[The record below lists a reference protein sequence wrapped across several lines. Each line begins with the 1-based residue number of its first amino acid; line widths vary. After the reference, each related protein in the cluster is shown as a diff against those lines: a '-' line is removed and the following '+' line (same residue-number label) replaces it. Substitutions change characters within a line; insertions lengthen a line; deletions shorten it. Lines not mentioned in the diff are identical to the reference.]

1 MYSRNSFGSYYPISS
16 TIHKLNPIM
25 KLINFIITI
34 LVLILSNN
42 LQINIFVLVL
52 TIIMMLL
59 SYVPFKYYFNTF
71 WSLRYIYLFLIFFLY
86 SLGINFNDTVCYLI
100 KLIVVVEYLN
110 ILAFTTSPSESVYGI
125 ERFLSMFNFLMLP
138 VNKIAIKINSI
149 LRYFPLLLVVNY
161 KTIKAQSS
169 RGIDYY
175 NSNIFGRG
183 YVFMSLLSNS
193 LRLTKA
199 KSKEINYV
207 SELKLYNDKRYRTNY
222 ETNRVGFNDI
232 FFFMFHLALLYACV
246 VEKGL
251 L

>member
-34 LVLILSNN
+34 LVLLLSNN
-42 LQINIFVLVL
+42 LQINIFILVL

-86 SLGINFNDTVCYLI
+86 SLGISFNDTVCYLI
-100 KLIVVVEYLN
+100 KLIVVIEYLN

-183 YVFMSLLSNS
+183 YVFMNLLSNS

-199 KSKEINYV
+199 KSKEINYA

-232 FFFMFHLALLYACV
+232 FFFMFHLALLYVCV

>member
-34 LVLILSNN
+34 LVLLLSNN

-52 TIIMMLL
+52 TIIMMIL

-125 ERFLSMFNFLMLP
+125 ERFLSMFNFLMIP

-183 YVFMSLLSNS
+183 YVFMNLLSNS

-199 KSKEINYV
+199 KSKEINYA

>member
-1 MYSRNSFGSYYPISS
+1 MYSRNSFGSYYPVES
-16 TIHKLNPIM
+16 TIHKLNPVM
-25 KLINFIITI
+25 KLINFVIAI
-34 LVLILSNN
+34 LVLLLSNT
-42 LQINIFVLVL
+42 LQINLFVLIL
-52 TIIMMLL
+52 LFAMMLL

-71 WSLRYIYLFLIFFLY
+71 WSLRYIYLFLLFFLY
-86 SLGINFNDTVCYLI
+86 FLGINLNDTICYLI
-100 KLIVVVEYLN
+100 KLVVVVEYLN

-138 VNKIAIKINSI
+138 VNKIAIKINSF

-161 KTIKAQSS
+161 KAIKAQSS

-175 NSNIFGRG
+175 NSNIFGRCH
-183 YVFMSLLSNS
+183 VFMSLLSNS

-199 KSKEINYV
+199 KSKEIVYA
-207 SELKLYNDKRYRTNY
+207 SELKLYSDKRYRTNY

-232 FFFMFHLALLYACV
+232 FFFMFHVALMYACV

>member
-34 LVLILSNN
+34 LVLLLSNN

-52 TIIMMLL
+52 TIIMMIL

-183 YVFMSLLSNS
+183 YVFMNLFSNS
-193 LRLTKA
+193 LRLTKS
-199 KSKEINYV
+199 KSKEINYA

>member
-199 KSKEINYV
+199 KSKEINYA

>member
-16 TIHKLNPIM
+16 TIHKLNPVM
-25 KLINFIITI
+25 KLINFVITI
-34 LVLILSNN
+34 LVLLLSNN

-100 KLIVVVEYLN
+100 KLIVIVEYLN
-110 ILAFTTSPSESVYGI
+110 ILAFTTSPSQSVYGI

-161 KTIKAQSS
+161 KSIKAQSS

-175 NSNIFGRG
+175 NSNIFGRIH
-183 YVFMSLLSNS
+183 VFMSLLSNS

-199 KSKEINYV
+199 KSKEINYAC
-207 SELKLYNDKRYRTNY
+207 ELKLYNNKMYRTNY
-222 ETNRVGFNDI
+222 QTNRVGFNDL
-232 FFFMFHLALLYACV
+232 FFFIFHLALLYACV

>member
-34 LVLILSNN
+34 LVLLLSNN
-42 LQINIFVLVL
+42 LQINIFILVL

-86 SLGINFNDTVCYLI
+86 SLGISFNDTVCYLI
-100 KLIVVVEYLN
+100 KLIVVIEYLN

-183 YVFMSLLSNS
+183 YVFMNLLSNS

-199 KSKEINYV
+199 KSKEINYA

>member
-1 MYSRNSFGSYYPISS
+1 MYSRNSFGSYYPINS
-16 TIHKLNPIM
+16 TIHRLNSVM

-34 LVLILSNN
+34 LVLLLSNN

-52 TIIMMLL
+52 TFIMMLL

-71 WSLRYIYLFLIFFLY
+71 WSLRYIYLFLVFFLHF
-86 SLGINFNDTVCYLI
+86 LGVNFNDTICYLI
-100 KLIVVVEYLN
+100 KLVVIVEYLN

-125 ERFLSMFNFLMLP
+125 EKFLSFFNFLNLP
-138 VNKIAIKINSI
+138 VNKIAIKINSM
-149 LRYFPLLLVVNY
+149 LRYFPLMLIVNY
-161 KTIKAQSS
+161 KAIKAQSS

-175 NSNIFGRG
+175 NSNIFGRIH
-183 YVFMSLLSNS
+183 VFLSLLSNN

-199 KSKEINYV
+199 KSKELVYA
-207 SELKLYNDKRYRTNY
+207 SELKLFSNKMYRTNFQ
-222 ETNRVGFNDI
+222 TNRVGFNDL
-232 FFFMFHLALLYACV
+232 FFFMFHLVLLYACI

>member
-34 LVLILSNN
+34 LVLLLSNN

-52 TIIMMLL
+52 TIIMMIL

-183 YVFMSLLSNS
+183 YVFMNLLSNS

-199 KSKEINYV
+199 KSKEINYA
-207 SELKLYNDKRYRTNY
+207 SELKLYNDKRYGTNY

>member
-16 TIHKLNPIM
+16 TIHKLNSIM

-34 LVLILSNN
+34 LVLLLSNN

-52 TIIMMLL
+52 TIIMMIL

-100 KLIVVVEYLN
+100 KLIVVIEYLN
-110 ILAFTTSPSESVYGI
+110 ILAFTTSPSESVYCI

-149 LRYFPLLLVVNY
+149 LRYFPLLVVVNY

-183 YVFMSLLSNS
+183 YVFMNLLSNS

-199 KSKEINYV
+199 KSKEINYA

>member
-34 LVLILSNN
+34 LVLLLSNN

-52 TIIMMLL
+52 TIIMMIL

-125 ERFLSMFNFLMLP
+125 ERFLSMFNFLMIP

-149 LRYFPLLLVVNY
+149 LRYFPLLVVVNY

-183 YVFMSLLSNS
+183 YVFMNLLSNS

-199 KSKEINYV
+199 KSKEINYA

>member
-34 LVLILSNN
+34 LVLLLSNN

-52 TIIMMLL
+52 TIIMMIL

-100 KLIVVVEYLN
+100 KLIVVIEYLN

-125 ERFLSMFNFLMLP
+125 ERFLSMFNFLMIP

-183 YVFMSLLSNS
+183 YVFMNLLSNS

-199 KSKEINYV
+199 KSKEINYA

>member
-34 LVLILSNN
+34 LVLLLSNN

-52 TIIMMLL
+52 TIIMMIL

-100 KLIVVVEYLN
+100 KLIVVIEYLN

-183 YVFMSLLSNS
+183 YVFMNLLSNS

-199 KSKEINYV
+199 KSKEINYA

>member
-52 TIIMMLL
+52 TIIMMIL

-125 ERFLSMFNFLMLP
+125 ERFLSMFNFLMIP

-149 LRYFPLLLVVNY
+149 LRYFPLLVVVNY

-183 YVFMSLLSNS
+183 YVFMNLLSNS

-199 KSKEINYV
+199 KSKEINYA

>member
-34 LVLILSNN
+34 LVLLLSNN

-52 TIIMMLL
+52 TIIMMIL

-183 YVFMSLLSNS
+183 YVFMNLLSNS

-199 KSKEINYV
+199 KSKEINYA

>member
-71 WSLRYIYLFLIFFLY
+71 WSLRYLYLFLIFFLY

>member
-193 LRLTKA
+193 LRLTKV
-199 KSKEINYV
+199 KSKEINYA

>member
-34 LVLILSNN
+34 LVLLLSNN

-52 TIIMMLL
+52 TIIMMIL

-125 ERFLSMFNFLMLP
+125 ERFLSMFNFLMIP

-199 KSKEINYV
+199 KSKEINYA

-246 VEKGL
+246 VEKGIL
-251 L
+251 